1 MRQPSLQPRQNS
13 HPNLN
18 RQTSYSSSSSLTSS
32 LDSPNKV
39 STCSTTCTYLVRAF
53 SELLF
58 VYIKC
63 LCLYS
68 INAFEF
74 SGKSWI

>member
-39 STCSTTCTYLVRAF
+39 STCSTTCTYLV
-53 SELLF
+53 SS
-58 VYIKC
+58 V
-63 LCLYS
+63 S
-68 INAFEF
+68 
-74 SGKSWI
+74 

>member
-39 STCSTTCTYLVRAF
+39 STCSTTCTYLVSFVSYTGRKAF
-53 SELLF
+53 SELVCL
-58 VYIKC
+58 YKC
-63 LCLYS
+63 LC
-68 INAFEF
+68 F
-74 SGKSWI
+74 